1 MKIKGRVTGSS
12 GSAMPFLCEIAVIPG
27 VKQELNSKDRGVFPS
42 SGNELLE
49 KCCHF
54 PAP

>member
-1 MKIKGRVTGSS
+1 MKIKGRVSGSS
-12 GSAMPFLCEIAVIPG
+12 GSAMPFLCEFAVILG
-27 VKQELNSKDRGVFPS
+27 VKQELNSEDGGVFPS

-49 KCCHF
+49 KRCRF